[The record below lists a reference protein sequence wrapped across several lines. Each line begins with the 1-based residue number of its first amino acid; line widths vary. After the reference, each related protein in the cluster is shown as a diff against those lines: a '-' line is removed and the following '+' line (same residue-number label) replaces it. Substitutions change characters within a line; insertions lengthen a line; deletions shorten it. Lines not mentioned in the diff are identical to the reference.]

1 MSASRVRDPLLAD
14 DIALLQQIF
23 DEVCDGHRIP
33 KTSEDAEALALILV
47 QQMQKGRRDKQTL
60 RLVVDNIVEER

>member
-1 MSASRVRDPLLAD
+1 MSAPRVRDTLLSD
-14 DIALLQQIF
+14 DIALLREIF
-23 DEVCDGHRIP
+23 EEACDGHRIP

-47 QQMQKGRRDKQTL
+47 QQMQKGRRDKATL

>member
-1 MSASRVRDPLLAD
+1 MPTTGVRDPLLAD
-14 DIALLQQIF
+14 DIALLKEIF
-23 DEVCDGHRIP
+23 DEACDGHSIP
-33 KTSEDAEALALILV
+33 KTSADAEALALILV

>member
-1 MSASRVRDPLLAD
+1 MPTARVGDPLLAD
-14 DIALLQQIF
+14 EIALLQEIF
-23 DEVCDGHRIP
+23 DEACDGHRIP

-47 QQMQKGRRDKQTL
+47 QQMQKGRRDKATL